1 MILVWSKAKIKLQ
14 KKKKQTKKPLYMGN
28 FPSKF
33 RSLTQ
38 NWA

>member
-14 KKKKQTKKPLYMGN
+14 KKKALYMGI